1 MFKKLKLKI
10 QHYILSR
17 NLLRLKRMSKLVT
30 LSEANKIGVLF
41 DAKTPHSVTQIKS
54 FLKYLLK
61 KNIDIDILG
70 FVDGVKKD
78 SMYLSTIHINYFK
91 SDDLNI
97 LGIPNSLKT
106 HRFMQNQYDII
117 INLSLNNSFSTKY
130 LTLMSNSKYRIG
142 VYGNNYKFNYDLMFK
157 LKVQSLDYFIE
168 QLKYYLE
175 IIDKN
180 NEK

>member
-10 QHYILSR
+10 QYYILSR
-17 NLLRLKRMSKLVT
+17 DLLRLKRISKLVT
-30 LSEANKIGVLF
+30 LSEVNKIGVLF
-41 DAKTPHSVTQIKS
+41 DAKNSQSVIVVKS
-54 FLKYLLK
+54 FLNYLLK
-61 KNIDIDILG
+61 KNIDVDILG
-70 FVDGVKKD
+70 FIDDVKKD

-91 SDDLNI
+91 SEDLNM
-97 LGIPNSLKT
+97 LGIPKSLKT
-106 HRFMQNQYDII
+106 NQFMQNKYDII

-142 VYGNNYKFNYDLMFK
+142 VYGDIYKFNYDLMFK

-175 IIDKN
+175 LIDKN